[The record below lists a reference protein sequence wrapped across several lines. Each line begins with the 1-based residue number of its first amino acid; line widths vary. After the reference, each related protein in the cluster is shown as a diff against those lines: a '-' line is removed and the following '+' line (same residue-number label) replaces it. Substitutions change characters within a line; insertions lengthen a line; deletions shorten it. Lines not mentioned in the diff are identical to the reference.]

1 MGERGDRGDRGDRS
15 DRGDREDREFKP
27 YYRRKVCRFCTDNIP
42 VIDYKD
48 LQALRGYIS
57 DRGKIM
63 PRRISG
69 VCAAHQRELNT
80 AIKRARN
87 IALIPFTE
95 RG

>member
-1 MGERGDRGDRGDRS
+1 MGERGDRS

-27 YYRRKVCRFCTDNIP
+27 YYRRKVCRFCTDKVP

-48 LQALRGYIS
+48 LQTLRGYIS

>member
-27 YYRRKVCRFCTDNIP
+27 YYRRKGCRFCTDKIP

-48 LQALRGYIS
+48 LQTLRGYIS

>member
-27 YYRRKVCRFCTDNIP
+27 YYRRKVCRFCTDKIP

-48 LQALRGYIS
+48 LQTLRGYIS

>member
-1 MGERGDRGDRGDRS
+1 MAERVDLGGRGNS
-15 DRGDREDREFKP
+15 KEREFKP
-27 YYRRKVCRFCTDNIP
+27 YYRRKVCRFCTDKIP

-48 LQALRGYIS
+48 LQTLRSYVS

-69 VCAAHQRELNT
+69 VCAIHQRELNT

-87 IALIPFTE
+87 IALLPFTE

>member
-1 MGERGDRGDRGDRS
+1 MAERGDRSDRG

-27 YYRRKVCRFCTDNIP
+27 YYRRKVCRFCTDKVP

-48 LQALRGYIS
+48 LQTLRSYIS